1 VDENNI
7 DQIIQ
12 EQKENNVEK
21 LVAEVQRQMEKW
33 N

>member
-33 N
+33 T